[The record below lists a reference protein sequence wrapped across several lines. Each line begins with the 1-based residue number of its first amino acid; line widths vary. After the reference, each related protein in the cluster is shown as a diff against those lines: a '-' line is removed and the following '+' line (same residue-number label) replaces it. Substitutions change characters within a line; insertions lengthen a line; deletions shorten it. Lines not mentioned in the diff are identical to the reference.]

1 LSVSI
6 FLPHLRIKWLKAG
19 RQNDRP
25 YIDFYLLRPL
35 IEIYGLIRTNCRA
48 NSTFLFFKVKAA
60 FIYISDQGNG
70 LSKIDMYGFILR
82 YFLIKWIRILD
93 GTILYT
99 GSTTPAFALY
109 NVSGLFNQ
117 VDREVSFFP

>member
-1 LSVSI
+1 
-6 FLPHLRIKWLKAG
+6 
-19 RQNDRP
+19 
-25 YIDFYLLRPL
+25 
-35 IEIYGLIRTNCRA
+35 
-48 NSTFLFFKVKAA
+48 
-60 FIYISDQGNG
+60 
-70 LSKIDMYGFILR
+70 MYGFILR